1 MFLIILK
8 YMNEN
13 IKHSQDKMGRGIM
26 SNTVLAIIGIIG
38 GLMCA
43 VADLFLDLKGP
54 DNKKIGNLKVIDS
67 MWEEMPHY
75 RFVVSTVLAMFAVPM
90 YSCAAIALSNLMMDS
105 HYAFAIAFK
114 AIAIIGAM
122 GGFMIHTYLN
132 LCPTMYQ
139 IIKKDASF
147 ELAEKVV
154 NATFRQIYV
163 PFFTL
168 YTMLVI
174 IPAGMM
180 IFAII
185 SGMVSAP
192 LWCIVLNPV
201 VFQVIGLLLRA
212 TKLDIFIDAPSCC
225 AASLG
230 LASYGILALIIIG

>member
-1 MFLIILK
+1 
-8 YMNEN
+8 MN
-13 IKHSQDKMGRGIM
+13 
-26 SNTVLAIIGIIG
+26 NTVLAIIGIMG
-38 GLMCA
+38 GLTCA

-54 DNKKIGNLKVIDS
+54 KNKKIGKLKVIDS

-90 YSCAAIALSNLMMDS
+90 YCCAVIALSNMMMDS
-105 HYAFAIAFK
+105 HYVFAITFK
-114 AIAIIGAM
+114 AIAMIGAM

-147 ELAEKVV
+147 ELAEKIV

-174 IPAGMM
+174 IPAGM
-180 IFAII
+180 IIYAII
-185 SGMVSAP
+185 SGMLAAP
-192 LWCIVLNPV
+192 LWGIVLNPV
-201 VFQVIGLLLRA
+201 VFQLVGFIFRA

-230 LASYGILALIIIG
+230 LGSYGILALIIIG